1 MPRRIE
7 RRSAVVAS
15 SAVVLL
21 ATLAVGLGRHA
32 GTALLVS
39 APVADPDAIVALAS
53 HEWERLP
60 AAVALAR
67 QYPRALVVLTLPE
80 SVSVFNCHDCAR
92 RPDRLA
98 RAGVA
103 PERIRVLPLM
113 APGTHGEALAVRDF
127 ARTAHLGRVVVVTSP
142 YHTRRALATFRHV
155 LRDTVPEVGIVAVSD
170 PDPPLHPDRWWEA
183 PYEISYVRYEWAAVL
198 YYWLRYGVPTFG

>member
-1 MPRRIE
+1 
-7 RRSAVVAS
+7 
-15 SAVVLL
+15 
-21 ATLAVGLGRHA
+21 
-32 GTALLVS
+32 VS
-39 APVADPDAIVALAS
+39 APVTDPDAIVALAS

-67 QYPRALVVLTLPE
+67 TYPRALVVLTRPE
-80 SVSVFNCHDCAR
+80 LVTEFNCHDCAR

-103 PERIRVLPLM
+103 PERIRVLPLT

-127 ARTAHLGRVVVVTSP
+127 ARNAHLGRVVVVTSP

-155 LRDTVPEVGIVAVSD
+155 LKETVAEVGIVAVSE
-170 PDPPLHPDRWWEA
+170 PDPPLHPERWWEA
-183 PYEISYVRYEWAAVL
+183 PYEIAYVRYEWAGVF
-198 YYWLRYGVPTFG
+198 YYWIRYGVPAFG